1 MEAVHFLKKPNKTEP
16 DHVSR
21 WKRTNGTNARSL
33 LDLNN
38 STRQQN
44 CSSSIA
50 GADEWQII
58 DFHQPPSL
66 CAEWRGTVETQAS
79 DRHTVFHFFLL
90 FSFFLQQSQKW
101 TDKSPSTNAE
111 QKALS
116 TSHNVPS
123 SIAHS
128 DGQSNWIK
136 LRWLGA
142 SLQLLLFDMGFR
154 CAASVNLARLE
165 RLADTLI
172 FYTKLWAAVPM
183 SHWP

>member
-1 MEAVHFLKKPNKTEP
+1 MSGRLLIFTSP
-16 DHVSR
+16 R
-21 WKRTNGTNARSL
+21 RCARS
-33 LDLNN
+33 
-38 STRQQN
+38 
-44 CSSSIA
+44 
-50 GADEWQII
+50 GAAQLK
-58 DFHQPPSL
+58 HK
-66 CAEWRGTVETQAS
+66 QATGIQYFIFS
-79 DRHTVFHFFLL
+79 FFFL
-90 FSFFLQQSQKW
+90 FFLQQSQKW

>member
-1 MEAVHFLKKPNKTEP
+1 MFTIPTLFKHEKKHLM
-16 DHVSR
+16 DSVSSSCI
-21 WKRTNGTNARSL
+21 TNA
-33 LDLNN
+33 
-38 STRQQN
+38 
-44 CSSSIA
+44 
-50 GADEWQII
+50 DEQHII
-58 DFHQPPSL
+58 DFYH
-66 CAEWRGTVETQAS
+66 S
-79 DRHTVFHFFLL
+79 DDCVRRHSTAKILACDQIFFPYIYI
-90 FSFFLQQSQKW
+90 FLQQSQKW

-154 CAASVNLARLE
+154 CAASVNLARLK
-165 RLADTLI
+165 RLAET
-172 FYTKLWAAVPM
+172 
-183 SHWP
+183 H